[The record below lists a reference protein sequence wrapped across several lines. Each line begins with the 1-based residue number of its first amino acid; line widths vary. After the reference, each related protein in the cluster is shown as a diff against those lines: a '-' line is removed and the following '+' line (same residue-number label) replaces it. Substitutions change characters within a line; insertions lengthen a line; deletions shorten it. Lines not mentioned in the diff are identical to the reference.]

1 MYRFIGNKSNFNWW
15 QRTIK
20 CERRLNRVTANCLQN
35 GLGMRLHLKSSLVPM
50 HESLGTRLTSKHACI
65 DRSNPVQWV
74 ALYTTPRPPLFQRDM
89 VHWLFIHVRV
99 LWLWHSS
106 ASLHPVLVKVFCLV
120 WQINV
125 GATEHTKRGWG
136 LLGRLLVGM
145 YTDSLL
151 KTWGSRENSPKV
163 SKLETYQRKLVEFGM
178 SDWLRG
184 CLIRGIR
191 PLH

>member
-1 MYRFIGNKSNFNWW
+1 MYW
-15 QRTIK
+15 
-20 CERRLNRVTANCLQN
+20 
-35 GLGMRLHLKSSLVPM
+35 
-50 HESLGTRLTSKHACI
+50 
-65 DRSNPVQWV
+65 PVQWV
-74 ALYTTPRPPLFQRDM
+74 ALYTTSKPPLFQRDV
-89 VHWLFIHVRV
+89 VHWLFIHLRV

-136 LLGRLLVGM
+136 LLGRLLVGT
-145 YTDSLL
+145 YADSLL

-163 SKLETYQRKLVEFGM
+163 SKLETYQRKLVEFGDVRLTTRVFDQR
-178 SDWLRG
+178 STPTALVCVWSEEYTHYISVR
-184 CLIRGIR
+184 LIRGVR